1 MNIRRFFATDMRQA
15 IRLVREQQGPDAV
28 ILSSRKVDGGIEIVS
43 ATDYDQT
50 LVSGALP
57 NAPDVDDTPINDP
70 LATLRPLSSR
80 SPGDRAPQDRG
91 RDRISPLQESLES
104 LPSAR
109 ASAATS
115 TSAGMN
121 RQQVSWTQDPTLV
134 AMRQEIESL
143 RGMLQDQLASL
154 AWHDL
159 RLREPERVRLVH
171 RLEALG
177 LNRELAQEI
186 AGEVRDLT
194 HPEAS
199 WDEAL
204 RLLGARIPVAKEDLL
219 NTSGVIALV
228 GPSGV
233 GKTSTLAKMAT
244 RHVQRHGRHSLA
256 LVTTD
261 AQRLGAFRQ
270 LQTMGQLLGVPAH
283 LAQNARE
290 LATIVAG
297 LQDKQR
303 VFVDTA
309 GLSQRDV
316 RLMDEMAA
324 LGKIPNLKTL
334 LVVAANAQQRVFEEI
349 FRRFSHLP
357 LSGTVLTKLDEA
369 ASLGPLLTALTR
381 APAPPLC
388 FVSEG
393 QRVPED
399 LSRASVPD
407 LLRCAMR
414 LTDNEESA
422 GTPPATLA
430 TVQNPGRRAPMS
442 MAVVR

>member
-43 ATDYDQT
+43 ATDHDQAA
-50 LVSGALP
+50 LSGAETDAAGIED
-57 NAPDVDDTPINDP
+57 APAHDP
-70 LATLRPLSSR
+70 LTALRPLGAR
-80 SPGDRAPQDRG
+80 KAVEQ
-91 RDRISPLQESLES
+91 PLKS
-104 LPSAR
+104 SAR
-109 ASAATS
+109 RFDTHDASSASASVSASASARTGRQS
-115 TSAGMN
+115 TI
-121 RQQVSWTQDPTLV
+121 SWSQDPTLV

-177 LNRELAQEI
+177 LSRELAQEI

-194 HPEAS
+194 QPEAS

-204 RLLGARIPVAKEDLL
+204 NRLGARFSVADNDILDVP
-219 NTSGVIALV
+219 GVIALV

-233 GKTSTLAKMAT
+233 GKTSTLAKLAT

-270 LQTMGQLLGVPAH
+270 LQTMGQLLGVPAY

-297 LQDKQR
+297 QQDKLR

-309 GLSQRDV
+309 GLSQRDT
-316 RLMDEMAA
+316 RRIDEMAT
-324 LGKIPNLKTL
+324 LGQIAHLKTM
-334 LVVAANAQQRVFEEI
+334 LVVAANTQQRVLEEI
-349 FRRFSHLP
+349 FRGFSHLS
-357 LSGTVLTKLDEA
+357 LWGTVLTKLDEA
-369 ASLGPLLTALTR
+369 ASLGPLLTALAR
-381 APAPPLC
+381 SPAPPLF

-399 LSRASVPD
+399 LARASVSD
-407 LLRCAMR
+407 LLRCAVSLAAEGDSVAM
-414 LTDNEESA
+414 
-422 GTPPATLA
+422 PA
-430 TVQNPGRRAPMS
+430 APMAHVS
-442 MAVVR
+442 GPGHPASVAMVMTR

>member
-28 ILSSRKVDGGIEIVS
+28 ILSSRKVEGGIEIVS

-50 LVSGALP
+50 LVSGTLP
-57 NAPDVDDTPINDP
+57 EAPAVDDAPTHDP

-80 SPGDRAPQDRG
+80 GTGDRARE
-91 RDRISPLQESLES
+91 RISPRQEALES

-109 ASAATS
+109 ASGATS
-115 TSAGMN
+115 ASAAMS

-159 RLREPERVRLVH
+159 RLREPERVRLVR

-194 HPEAS
+194 HPDTS

-204 RLLGARIPVAKEDLL
+204 RILGARIPVAKEDILD
-219 NTSGVIALV
+219 TPGVIALV

-290 LATIVAG
+290 LPAIIAG

-324 LGKIPNLKTL
+324 LGKISQLKTL

-349 FRRFSHLP
+349 FRSFSHLP
-357 LSGTVLTKLDEA
+357 LLGTVLTKLDEA
-369 ASLGPLLTALTR
+369 ASLGPVLTALTR

-399 LSRASVPD
+399 LARASVPD
-407 LLRCAMR
+407 LLRCAVR
-414 LTDNEESA
+414 LADDQEPTVMPS
-422 GTPPATLA
+422 GTMATMPS
-430 TVQNPGRRAPMS
+430 VSRRTPMS

>member
-28 ILSSRKVDGGIEIVS
+28 ILSSRKVEGGIEIVS

-50 LVSGALP
+50 LVSGTLP
-57 NAPDVDDTPINDP
+57 EAPAVDDTPTHDP

-80 SPGDRAPQDRG
+80 GTGDRARE
-91 RDRISPLQESLES
+91 RISPRQEALES

-109 ASAATS
+109 ASGATS
-115 TSAGMN
+115 ASAAMS

-159 RLREPERVRLVH
+159 RLREPERVRLVR

-194 HPEAS
+194 HPDTS

-204 RLLGARIPVAKEDLL
+204 RILGARIPVAKEDILD
-219 NTSGVIALV
+219 TPGVIALV

-290 LATIVAG
+290 LPAIIAG

-324 LGKIPNLKTL
+324 LGKISQLKTL

-349 FRRFSHLP
+349 FRSFSHLP
-357 LSGTVLTKLDEA
+357 LLGTVLTKLDEA
-369 ASLGPLLTALTR
+369 ASLGPVLTALTR

-399 LSRASVPD
+399 LARASVPD
-407 LLRCAMR
+407 LLRCAVR
-414 LTDNEESA
+414 LADDEEPTVMPSA
-422 GTPPATLA
+422 TMATMPSA
-430 TVQNPGRRAPMS
+430 SRRTPMS